1 MIGVN
6 IFFMIACWYLSKI
19 DFELGNKISGWI
31 SLICSAVNG
40 AIVMNHFYW
49 ALTI

>member
-6 IFFMIACWYLSKI
+6 IFFMIACWYLAKI